1 MDDEEELS
9 REEDEQQCGKRQ
21 SEYIHTTHNK
31 SPRTKENCIPVAASQ
46 CPLVTR
52 ERHSVEKYRGIKN
65 MSSRAS
71 RQKGWSKI
79 IEQKYWQKL
88 ATAKQ
93 RSVSIKDDSHSSI
106 WEERGTFALLRD
118 IKAIFL
124 L

>member
-9 REEDEQQCGKRQ
+9 REEDEHQCGKRQ

-31 SPRTKENCIPVAASQ
+31 SPRTKENCIPVATSQ

-65 MSSRAS
+65 MSKSSLPIKGLVQNHRAE
-71 RQKGWSKI
+71 I
-79 IEQKYWQKL
+79 L
-88 ATAKQ
+88 AKA
-93 RSVSIKDDSHSSI
+93 SI